1 MVIYKQIRYQKL
13 PRKRAKEKKILTDL
27 YCMNNYE
34 NANKGS
40 NMYGN
45 TAHSIYA
52 QNNVGIESPEKLI
65 SMLYEGILRFNAQAK
80 KAIKDHDIEKRVYW
94 TNRSIAVITEL
105 INTLDLSQGQVAE
118 YLQGLYSYEIR
129 LLSMGSQEN
138 CVEKYDEVSN
148 VFRELN
154 AAWKE
159 TTNVAQ

>member
-1 MVIYKQIRYQKL
+1 MK
-13 PRKRAKEKKILTDL
+13 DL
-27 YCMNNYE
+27 YTDK
-34 NANKGS
+34 KGS

-80 KAIKDHDIEKRVYW
+80 KAVKDKDVEKRVYW
-94 TNRSIAVITEL
+94 TNRSVAIVTEL
-105 INTLDLSQGQVAE
+105 INTLDMSQGQIAL
-118 YLQGLYSYEIR
+118 YLGSLYDYEIK
-129 LLSMGSQEN
+129 LLGEASAQNS
-138 CVEKYDEVSN
+138 VEKFDEVNN

-159 TTNVAQ
+159 TTNVDQ